1 MKKILGLVGLF
12 ICWGIAAN
20 AYCYSTALDEVIK
33 LMLKNDYYAAL
44 DECNRLERTY
54 LGDEHAELLYA
65 KAECYYLL
73 ENYEQARDIFKQGL
87 KYAKGTLLTK
97 LYIGIADTY
106 FMQHGYDK
114 AISIYKQLL
123 DKKETDYEA
132 ALLFKLGKAYQKNS
146 KWTQSKY
153 YFDLLEK
160 KYPQSFEREIVDKS
174 SVGGNF
180 FTIQVGCF
188 FNQANA
194 DKLSNDLRGKG
205 YAVYVTPF
213 LSHDTKLYRVRV
225 GEFVSLIAAEH
236 TEQELKD
243 IEHLPTHIFP

>member
-1 MKKILGLVGLF
+1 MRKYIFLAIVFFSLNLGAVTY
-12 ICWGIAAN
+12 
-20 AYCYSTALDEVIK
+20 AYTAKLDQTVK
-33 LMLKNDYYAAL
+33 LMLKNDYYAAI
-44 DECNRLERTY
+44 DECNRLETNLSGHDKREMLY
-54 LGDEHAELLYA
+54 LKGDCFAQ
-65 KAECYYLL
+65 L
-73 ENYEQARDIFKQGL
+73 ENYEQARDIFRQALKQ
-87 KYAKGTLLTK
+87 TK
-97 LYIGIADTY
+97 EEHSTKIYIAIADTY

-123 DKKETDYEA
+123 EKKETDYEA
-132 ALLFKLGKAYQKNS
+132 ALLFKLGKAFQKNS

-160 KYPQSFEREIVDKS
+160 KYPQSFERKIVDNS

-188 FNQANA
+188 SSPENA
-194 DKLSNDLRGKG
+194 DKLSKDLLSKG
-205 YAVYVTPF
+205 YEVFVTPF
-213 LSHDTKLYRVRV
+213 DSNGNKLYRVRV

-243 IEHLPTHIFP
+243 KEHLPTHIFP